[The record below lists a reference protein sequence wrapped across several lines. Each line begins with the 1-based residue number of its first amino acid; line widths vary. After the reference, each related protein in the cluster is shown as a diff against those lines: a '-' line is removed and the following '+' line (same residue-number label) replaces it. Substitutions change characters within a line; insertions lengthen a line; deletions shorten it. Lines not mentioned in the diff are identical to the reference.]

1 MSIKIKVQNN
11 SGCNYQNKKEDES
24 AWQSVE
30 IHIVLFWFLFS
41 CFLLKQNNL
50 LGEYASH
57 IVLGCGDMHTSIH
70 SPVMVGVLGQDCETQ
85 EEIWEKAIHGV
96 AGYLDWR
103 ARRSG
108 WNPESNT
115 FCVILGFI
123 LCTSISSCVKQALKK
138 HT

>member
-1 MSIKIKVQNN
+1 MEIKVQNN
-11 SGCNYQNKKEDES
+11 LGCNYQNKKEYES
-24 AWQSVE
+24 AWQSID
-30 IHIVLFWFLFS
+30 IHIVFVVLVLFS
-41 CFLLKQNNL
+41 CFLFKQNDL
-50 LGEYASH
+50 LGAYASH
-57 IVLGCGDMHTSIH
+57 IVLGCGDVHTSIH

-85 EEIWEKAIHGV
+85 EEIWEEAIRVV

-108 WNPESNT
+108 GNPESNT